1 MVLACQNA
9 GKDGI
14 ANASSRI
21 DMVQGR
27 VKAMVFFLSLCNVQR
42 IFVGDPPGVDAVHVN
57 PILHVINSRG
67 SCEHVQRGLGHVGM
81 RMRVPFEGS
90 VKHSLHGRY
99 VHDVFVSMRTAKHE
113 WFQSGIQNKRRH

>member
-1 MVLACQNA
+1 MTSTTTNPFDDDHLHEECAVFGIYGTNEANINTALGLHALQHRGQEAA
-9 GKDGI
+9 GIVSFDGSHFH
-14 ANASSRI
+14 A
-21 DMVQGR
+21 
-27 VKAMVFFLSLCNVQR
+27 
-42 IFVGDPPGVDAVHVN
+42 H
-57 PILHVINSRG
+57 
-67 SCEHVQRGLGHVGM
+67 RGLGHVGM